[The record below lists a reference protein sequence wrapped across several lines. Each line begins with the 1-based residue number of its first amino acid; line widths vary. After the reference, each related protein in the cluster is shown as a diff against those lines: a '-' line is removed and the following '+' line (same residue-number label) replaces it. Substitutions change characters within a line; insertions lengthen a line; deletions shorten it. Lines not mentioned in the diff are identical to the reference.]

1 MISKNHHSVRIFVP
15 VNGVPGCPLMGT
27 REYEVI
33 CKRGSDDD
41 AAKKNIEHPDSER
54 KDWDL
59 RLTKNYLVLFGM
71 ILVKRTQVERAVSIP
86 MTPWLSIIEVSE
98 HIIFLDV
105 CSTEYALNMTVFSI
119 FFV

>member
-1 MISKNHHSVRIFVP
+1 MSRDNFGQH
-15 VNGVPGCPLMGT
+15 GL
-27 REYEVI
+27 EYFEGK

-54 KDWDL
+54 RIGILW
-59 RLTKNYLVLFGM
+59 LTKNYLVLFGM

-86 MTPWLSIIEVSE
+86 MTPWLSMIQVSE

-119 FFV
+119 LFVLR